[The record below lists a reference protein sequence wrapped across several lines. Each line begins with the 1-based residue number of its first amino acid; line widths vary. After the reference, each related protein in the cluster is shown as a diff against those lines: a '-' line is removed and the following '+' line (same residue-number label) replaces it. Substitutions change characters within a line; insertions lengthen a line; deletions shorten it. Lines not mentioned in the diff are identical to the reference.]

1 MNNNA
6 RKQGQAEVLT
16 KEQIKRVIQ
25 YQQATRHS
33 VRNICLLH
41 MSIYLGCRVGE
52 LAALTMGDVFTK
64 EWKIREQ
71 IVLRKEYC
79 KGNKT
84 RTLYLSFPGVQK
96 SIMDYGEIRKKQIIA
111 KDERLD
117 IPVMGKKEMKL
128 PFILTQIG
136 GAYNPAA
143 LQQLF
148 TKMYSQVGLGNF
160 FTSHSGRR
168 TFITNLISSGIDLKS
183 VSTLAGHSS
192 INTTVD
198 VYAKS
203 NPIKMA
209 DICKNITIQ

>member
-1 MNNNA
+1 MNNNP
-6 RKQGQAEVLT
+6 RKQGQAEVLS
-16 KEQIKRVIQ
+16 KEQIKRVFQ
-25 YQQATRHS
+25 FQQSTRHS
-33 VRNICLLH
+33 VRNVCLLN
-41 MSIYLGCRVGE
+41 MSVYLGCRVGE
-52 LAALTMGDVFTK
+52 LAALTMGDIFTK
-64 EWKIREQ
+64 DWELREQ

-84 RTLYLSFPGVQK
+84 RTLYLSYPAVQK
-96 SIMDYGEIRKKQIIA
+96 AMMEYGVVRRKQITD
-111 KDERLD
+111 KDERVD
-117 IPVMGKKEMKL
+117 IPVMGKKEMKR
-128 PFILTQIG
+128 PFIMTQLG

-192 INTTVD
+192 ITTTCD